1 MLLLERLIKL
11 LERIMRF
18 LGEVFWVS
26 WREMLGW
33 GDEERGNVVLWRVV
47 RGSVVLG
54 RGVRDLEREDWG
66 GDTGEELDSEEEVVV
81 ASLVDLSLGSEAGA
95 VGPLNVLVS

>member
-1 MLLLERLIKL
+1 M
-11 LERIMRF
+11 
-18 LGEVFWVS
+18 
-26 WREMLGW
+26 
-33 GDEERGNVVLWRVV
+33 
-47 RGSVVLG
+47 G